1 MAFRGARVART
12 STSFNPAG
20 SPTAITWS
28 SAEFDVGGPF
38 WAGGNPTR
46 LTVPV
51 AGKYV
56 VGAYVG
62 VSTNIA
68 WKLDIVKVE
77 SGITSP
83 VQAATYL
90 QNADI
95 DKHYTVEAL
104 VDLAAN
110 DYVLFRITAA
120 STVSLYGYAA
130 WIFQVR

>member
-1 MAFRGARVART
+1 MAFTGARVART

-28 SAEFDVGGPF
+28 SAEFDVGGL
-38 WAGGNPTR
+38 WSAGNPTR
-46 LTVPV
+46 LTAPT

-62 VSTNIA
+62 ISTNIA

-77 SGITSP
+77 GVVTSP
-83 VQAATYL
+83 VQAATFL
-90 QNADI
+90 QNAEI
-95 DKHYTVEAL
+95 DKHYTVETL

-120 STVSLYGYAA
+120 STVSLYGYNA
-130 WIFQVR
+130 WMFKVK